1 MVSTKS
7 FIALLASAV
16 ATSAVTVTFPASD
29 KYWVYG
35 DSNSIYWTYNNGDPS
50 PVSITITNP
59 GVLSGPF
66 SIAENVQTADQV
78 YTVTNT
84 NVTLTP
90 TTGYIVN
97 FVNSTNPSQIYTSSP
112 SFEVKPAGTLPYGAT
127 VFTVVSYSVS
137 GTDTKAVTLVE
148 TSFMPAPTPT
158 GVHTSS
164 GTVTAPA
171 SSTTSSAAQGAAT
184 ATAIAR
190 PKSSAS
196 SIKSSGSLALGLLG
210 VVAGFALLL

>member
-7 FIALLASAV
+7 LIALLASAV
-16 ATSAVTVTFPASD
+16 ATSAITITFPASD

-35 DSNSIYWTYNNGDPS
+35 ASNNIYWTYSNGDPS

-84 NVTLTP
+84 NVTLSP
-90 TTGYIVN
+90 TTGYVVN
-97 FVNSTNPSQIYTSSP
+97 FVNSTNPSQVFTSSP
-112 SFEVKPAGTLPYGAT
+112 SFEVKPAGTAPYGAT

-137 GTDTKAVTLVE
+137 GTVTKAVTLVE
-148 TSFMPAPTPT
+148 TSLMPAPTPT
-158 GVHTSS
+158 GTTSGS
-164 GTVTAPA
+164 GTVTSAA
-171 SSTTSSAAQGAAT
+171 STTSSAAAGAAT
-184 ATAIAR
+184 ATAITKK
-190 PKSSAS
+190 PSSAS
-196 SIKSSGSLALGLLG
+196 SLQTTSSLALGFMG
-210 VVAGFALLL
+210 VVAGVALLL